1 MTIEFSQKELRDLYS
16 ACYDAKEMI
25 AFKLENYDDYTDSE
39 IEEMESVI
47 ERYESLSKKIGPIAY
62 GEPAGENNEAVI
74 LCDALSYYLDKL
86 EHDVESTNDGSGW
99 PEINAEIA
107 TVKSLITRL

>member
-1 MTIEFSQKELRDLYS
+1 MTIEFSPKELRDLYS

-25 AFKLENYDDYTDSE
+25 ASKLENYDDYTDSE

-47 ERYESLSKKIGPIAY
+47 ERYECLSKKIGPIAY

-74 LCDALSYYLDKL
+74 LCDALSYWLDKL
-86 EHDVESTNDGSGW
+86 EHDVASTNDGSGW
-99 PEINAEIA
+99 PEINAEIE
-107 TVKSLITRL
+107 TVKSL